1 VVLALDHKW
10 LCEAYTYGWG
20 TQPGRSQ
27 KYLWTRANGKKKKF
41 VGPNKLNFY
50 FYLIFFNFLEKKK
63 FLPNKFVF

>member
-1 VVLALDHKW
+1 MGGELSRDGARSI
-10 LCEAYTYGWG
+10 YGQG
-20 TQPGRSQ
+20 PM
-27 KYLWTRANGKKKKF
+27 AKKKKF